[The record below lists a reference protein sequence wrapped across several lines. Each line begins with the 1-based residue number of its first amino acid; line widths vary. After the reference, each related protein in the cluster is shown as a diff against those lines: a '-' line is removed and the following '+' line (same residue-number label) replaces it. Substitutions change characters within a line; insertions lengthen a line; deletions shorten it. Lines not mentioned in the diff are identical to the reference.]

1 MSEETQKIV
10 YIFTAAGDRAED
22 AVTGFTLA
30 NVALSMENEVTII
43 LLGYGTLLAKKGY
56 AETVHAPKRMPLK
69 ELMDSILSSGGKI
82 VCCIPCVK
90 GRTMS
95 ADDFVEGAQEVTAV
109 GINELIM
116 DADKVV
122 SF

>member
-1 MSEETQKIV
+1 MSEESQKLV

-30 NVALSMENEVTII
+30 NVALSMENEVTVV

-56 AETVHAPKRMPLK
+56 AETVFAPERLPLK
-69 ELMDSILSSGGKI
+69 KLMESILSSGGKI
-82 VCCIPCVK
+82 LCCIPCIK
-90 GRTMS
+90 GREMTG
-95 ADDFVEGAQEVTAV
+95 DDLVDGVQEVTAV
-109 GINELIM
+109 GVNEEIIE
-116 DADKVV
+116 ADKVI

>member
-1 MSEETQKIV
+1 MSEGQKLV

-30 NVALSMENEVTII
+30 TVGLSMGHEVTII

-56 AETVHAPKRMPLK
+56 AETVHAPARQPLK
-69 ELMDSILSSGGKI
+69 TLLTDFLASGGR
-82 VCCIPCVK
+82 VLCCIPCIK
-90 GRTMS
+90 GRKMD
-95 ADDFVEGAQEVTAV
+95 AGDLVEGVEPCTALTV
-109 GINELIM
+109 SEEI
-116 DADKVV
+116 AASDKVI